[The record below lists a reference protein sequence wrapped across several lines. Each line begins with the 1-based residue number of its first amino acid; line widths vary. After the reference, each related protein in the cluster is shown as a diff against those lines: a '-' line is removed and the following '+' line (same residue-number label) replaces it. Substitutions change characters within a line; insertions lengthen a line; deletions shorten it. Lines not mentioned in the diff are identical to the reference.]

1 MWVDGNSVYF
11 RSSQDYGTKFGNPIL
26 LSNVNASLSPQTG
39 PKIAST
45 EKGDV
50 YVVWVDGNGVYF
62 RSSQDN
68 GTKFGNPIL
77 LSINVASS
85 PQIAATEKG
94 DVYVVWVDGNGV
106 YFRSS
111 QDYGTK
117 FGNPI
122 LLSNAARISSSPQ
135 IAATEKGDVYVVWSD
150 KNKQSGDS
158 DIILKSSMNG
168 GEDFGSGDRIS
179 RRNDILSLSPQIAA
193 TEKGDVYVARV
204 DKNNMSGDSEIVFRR
219 STNNGVEFDDSVNLD
234 RDPDDITISVSPQI
248 AATEKGDVYVVWS
261 DNDIQFKEILD
272 NGTWFSE
279 TISINNRKTPG
290 FSPQIAATERGDVYL
305 IWVDQVNA
313 TDSKDLLFKRISHSF
328 L

>member
-1 MWVDGNSVYF
+1 MLAISVSFMLLVLFTFWPSTQYAHSLYFGNSF
-11 RSSQDYGTKFGNPIL
+11 SLTTSMDPSSFMEGGL
-26 LSNVNASLSPQTG
+26 A
-39 PKIAST
+39 AT

-68 GTKFGNPIL
+68 GTKFGNP
-77 LSINVASS
+77 V
-85 PQIAATEKG
+85 
-94 DVYVVWVDGNGV
+94 
-106 YFRSS
+106 
-111 QDYGTK
+111 
-117 FGNPI
+117 
-122 LLSNAARISSSPQ
+122 LLSNNARISSSPQ

-158 DIILKSSMNG
+158 DIILKSSMNR
-168 GEDFGSGDRIS
+168 GEDFGSSDRIS

-219 STNNGVEFDDSVNLD
+219 SINNGMEFDDSVSLD
-234 RDPDDITISVSPQI
+234 RNPDDITVSISPEI
-248 AATEKGDVYVVWS
+248 AETEKGDVYAVWS

-272 NGTWFSE
+272 NGAWFSE

-305 IWVDQVNA
+305 IWVDQVNP
-313 TDSKDLLFKRISHSF
+313 TDSKHLLFKRINHSYF
-328 L
+328 N

>member
-1 MWVDGNSVYF
+1 MYVVSVNSNSLLRF
-11 RSSQDYGTKFGNPIL
+11 ISSQDNGTKFGNPIL
-26 LSNVNASLSPQTG
+26 LSNVNSSLSPQTG
-39 PKIAST
+39 PKIDST

-62 RSSQDN
+62 KSSQDN
-68 GTKFGNPIL
+68 ETDFGNPIL

-111 QDYGTK
+111 QDNGTK

-135 IAATEKGDVYVVWSD
+135 IVLRQEKGDVYVVWSD

-168 GEDFGSGDRIS
+168 GEDFGSSDRIS

-204 DKNNMSGDSEIVFRR
+204 DKNNMSGDSGIVFIS

-234 RDPDDITISVSPQI
+234 RDPDDITISVSP
-248 AATEKGDVYVVWS
+248 GDS
-261 DNDIQFKEILD
+261 GD
-272 NGTWFSE
+272 G
-279 TISINNRKTPG
+279 
-290 FSPQIAATERGDVYL
+290 ERRCVCGVE
-305 IWVDQVNA
+305 
-313 TDSKDLLFKRISHSF
+313 
-328 L
+328 